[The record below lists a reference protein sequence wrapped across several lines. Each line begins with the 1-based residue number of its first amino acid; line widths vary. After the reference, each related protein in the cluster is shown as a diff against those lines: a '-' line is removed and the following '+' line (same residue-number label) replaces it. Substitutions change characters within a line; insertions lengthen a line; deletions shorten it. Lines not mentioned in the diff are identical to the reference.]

1 MTQVEFENQMREL
14 NGQKAQVLNHLQ
26 LMQNSV
32 KEEIAEKNRMIQE
45 LGVQVQRLKAYRAGL
60 HEHRLKAEL
69 EWGEK
74 INKFVSENF
83 STSRALEQVS
93 DWALAEELH
102 RRGFRGTL
110 ANEEKSLDF
119 LDTFNHKL
127 NGTWIDGVE

>member
-32 KEEIAEKNRMIQE
+32 
-45 LGVQVQRLKAYRAGL
+45 
-60 HEHRLKAEL
+60 
-69 EWGEK
+69 
-74 INKFVSENF
+74 
-83 STSRALEQVS
+83 
-93 DWALAEELH
+93 
-102 RRGFRGTL
+102 
-110 ANEEKSLDF
+110 NEEKSLDF